1 MLDSQDPEKGHI
13 PLAQIGSIQHL
24 GVPTEEDKDLEIG
37 EDGDEDS
44 NHPGRASSAD
54 TIEPAPI
61 ETTQEMYRSKSQSS
75 SQRSR
80 PMSIIPRSKRRGF
93 LGRFTVIPEVGRPHE
108 YANSTKWTITFIIAI
123 AAAAAPMGSA
133 IFYRRSTTFFPMLQ
147 IQRSSH
153 IWAIRAGE
161 SLAIGVHHS
170 QSRNILLLL
179 VIRSPHWHL
188 S

>member
-1 MLDSQDPEKGHI
+1 MANMLDSQDPEKGHI

-93 LGRFTVIPEVGRPHE
+93 LEGLRSYLKWDGRM
-108 YANSTKWTITFIIAI
+108 N
-123 AAAAAPMGSA
+123 M
-133 IFYRRSTTFFPMLQ
+133 Q
-147 IQRSSH
+147 I
-153 IWAIRAGE
+153 
-161 SLAIGVHHS
+161 V
-170 QSRNILLLL
+170 QSGLL
-179 VIRSPHWHL
+179 HL